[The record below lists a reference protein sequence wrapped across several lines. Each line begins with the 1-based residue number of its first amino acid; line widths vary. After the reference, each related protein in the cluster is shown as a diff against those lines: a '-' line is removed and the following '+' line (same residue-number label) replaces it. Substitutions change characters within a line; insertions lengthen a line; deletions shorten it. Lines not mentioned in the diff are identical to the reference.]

1 MKKQII
7 KSLMFLFIL
16 SAIISCTNSTTH
28 HHDGRYLNL
37 DDNIKLFSVV
47 DRYNELLTY
56 TISLEK
62 RLKKIESTLFL
73 ENRNIISPPK
83 KIE

>member
-1 MKKQII
+1 
-7 KSLMFLFIL
+7 MFLFIL
-16 SAIISCTNSTTH
+16 SVMISCTNSTTH

-62 RLKKIESTLFL
+62 
-73 ENRNIISPPK
+73 N
-83 KIE
+83 

>member
-16 SAIISCTNSTTH
+16 SVMISCTNSTTH

-62 RLKKIESTLFL
+62 RLKKIESTLSL

>member
-7 KSLMFLFIL
+7 KSMIFIFIL
-16 SAIISCTNSTTH
+16 LLMISCTNSSTH
-28 HHDGRYLNL
+28 QHDGRYLNL

-62 RLKKIESTLFL
+62 RLEKIESTLSIK
-73 ENRNIISPPK
+73 NRNIISPPK

>member
-1 MKKQII
+1 
-7 KSLMFLFIL
+7 MFLFIL
-16 SAIISCTNSTTH
+16 SVMISCTNSTTH

-62 RLKKIESTLFL
+62 RLKKIESTLSL

>member
-16 SAIISCTNSTTH
+16 SVMISCTNSTTH

-47 DRYNELLTY
+47 DSITNC
-56 TISLEK
+56 
-62 RLKKIESTLFL
+62 
-73 ENRNIISPPK
+73 
-83 KIE
+83 

>member
-1 MKKQII
+1 
-7 KSLMFLFIL
+7 MFLFIL
-16 SAIISCTNSTTH
+16 SVMISYTNSTTH

-62 RLKKIESTLFL
+62 RLKKLNL
-73 ENRNIISPPK
+73 HYLW
-83 KIE
+83 KIEIL

>member
-1 MKKQII
+1 
-7 KSLMFLFIL
+7 MFLFIL
-16 SAIISCTNSTTH
+16 SVMISFTNSTTH

-62 RLKKIESTLFL
+62 RLKKIESTLSL

>member
-1 MKKQII
+1 
-7 KSLMFLFIL
+7 MFLFIL
-16 SAIISCTNSTTH
+16 SVMISCTNSTTH

-62 RLKKIESTLFL
+62 RLKKIESTLSL

-83 KIE
+83 K

>member
-16 SAIISCTNSTTH
+16 SVMISCTNSTTH

>member
-1 MKKQII
+1 
-7 KSLMFLFIL
+7 MFLFIL
-16 SAIISCTNSTTH
+16 SVMISYTNSTTH

-62 RLKKIESTLFL
+62 RLKKIESTLSL

>member
-1 MKKQII
+1 
-7 KSLMFLFIL
+7 MFLFIL
-16 SAIISCTNSTTH
+16 SVMISCTNSTTH

-62 RLKKIESTLFL
+62 RLKKIESTLSL

-83 KIE
+83 KIG

>member
-1 MKKQII
+1 
-7 KSLMFLFIL
+7 MFLFIL
-16 SAIISCTNSTTH
+16 SVMISCTNSTTH

-47 DRYNELLTY
+47 DRYNELLAY

-62 RLKKIESTLFL
+62 RLKKIESTLSL

>member
-1 MKKQII
+1 
-7 KSLMFLFIL
+7 MFLFIL
-16 SAIISCTNSTTH
+16 SVMISCTNSTTH

-62 RLKKIESTLFL
+62 RLKKIESTLSL
-73 ENRNIISPPK
+73 ENRNIISQPK

>member
-1 MKKQII
+1 MKKQIV
-7 KSLMFLFIL
+7 KSIAFLFIL
-16 SAIISCTNSTTH
+16 SVMISCTNSTMH

-62 RLKKIESTLFL
+62 RLGEIESTLSVKK
-73 ENRNIISPPK
+73 RKIISPPK

>member
-1 MKKQII
+1 MRFYT
-7 KSLMFLFIL
+7 LL
-16 SAIISCTNSTTH
+16 SSFAFYN
-28 HHDGRYLNL
+28 NF

-62 RLKKIESTLFL
+62 RLKKIESTLSL

>member
-1 MKKQII
+1 
-7 KSLMFLFIL
+7 MFLFIL
-16 SAIISCTNSTTH
+16 SVMISCTNSTTH

-37 DDNIKLFSVV
+37 DNNIKLFSVV

-62 RLKKIESTLFL
+62 RLKKIESTLSL

>member
-1 MKKQII
+1 M
-7 KSLMFLFIL
+7 
-16 SAIISCTNSTTH
+16 ISRTNSTTH

-37 DDNIKLFSVV
+37 DNNIKLFSVV

-62 RLKKIESTLFL
+62 RLKKIESTLSL

>member
-1 MKKQII
+1 MKKQIV
-7 KSLMFLFIL
+7 KSVAFLFIL
-16 SAIISCTNSTTH
+16 SVMISCTNSTMH

-56 TISLEK
+56 TISLEN
-62 RLKKIESTLFL
+62 RLEKIESTLSIK
-73 ENRNIISPPK
+73 NRIIYHNK
-83 KIE
+83 H

>member
-1 MKKQII
+1 
-7 KSLMFLFIL
+7 MFLFIL
-16 SAIISCTNSTTH
+16 SVMISCTNSTTH

-37 DDNIKLFSVV
+37 NDNIKLFSVV

-62 RLKKIESTLFL
+62 RLKKIESTLSL

>member
-1 MKKQII
+1 M
-7 KSLMFLFIL
+7 
-16 SAIISCTNSTTH
+16 ISCTNSTTH

>member
-1 MKKQII
+1 MKKQIV
-7 KSLMFLFIL
+7 KSIAFLFIL
-16 SAIISCTNSTTH
+16 SIMISCTNSKTH

-37 DDNIKLFSVV
+37 DVNIKLFSVV

-56 TISLEK
+56 TISLES
-62 RLKKIESTLFL
+62 RLEKIESTLSIK
-73 ENRNIISPPK
+73 NRNIISPPK

>member
-1 MKKQII
+1 
-7 KSLMFLFIL
+7 MFLFIL
-16 SAIISCTNSTTH
+16 SVMISYTNSTTH

-47 DRYNELLTY
+47 DRYKELLTY

-62 RLKKIESTLFL
+62 
-73 ENRNIISPPK
+73 N
-83 KIE
+83 

>member
-1 MKKQII
+1 
-7 KSLMFLFIL
+7 MFLFIL
-16 SAIISCTNSTTH
+16 SVMISCTNSTTH
-28 HHDGRYLNL
+28 HYDGRYLNL

-62 RLKKIESTLFL
+62 RLKKIESTLSL

-83 KIE
+83 K